1 MSFRPFSLGDALLLQ
16 RLRNYSTPLQIE
28 RILLESI
35 SPVRTALRSRLPWYR
50 HSSFTY
56 VLRQEENGLA
66 REGLI
71 QLRIRPHSH
80 EADVTLLSPAL
91 DAPQGH
97 PAIWQKLLTYS
108 AQHIFRQNVCRLF
121 SDLPDQPLLVNTFR
135 QAGFV
140 PLTQVTIWR
149 LDSAPLAPSESTL
162 RPQRAADA
170 PELERL
176 YQRITPVPV
185 QRLEVG
191 LAPNQPDE
199 DRISP
204 ILSNPHHVH
213 ISGYVLDDDRGRG
226 LAGCVQILWGKRGAW
241 IRLWTDTNDPRTH
254 NARLLLGFALQ
265 RIYEAPHFHRAYISV
280 RAYQTGLNALL
291 SDYGFAPFTDRMLMV
306 RNILQWR
313 RRSVDQ
319 RMPALKAVQEA
330 VPGSL
335 AIPKFDSA
343 DSICWALGGSQT
355 ARRRLPLQACP
366 SLTPA
371 VPTPGNGLAAI
382 KRRPLA
388 KSADIRLPRAIAM
401 RRPASRPRRPAR
413 GGTDTILNRD
423 LQTTD
428 LVNHR
433 ALAGLLKTKNQ
444 KLKTTHCKE
453 RRHPPP
459 PRHRNAPP
467 RLATAKAGQRRH

>member
-35 SPVRTALRSRLPWYR
+35 SPVRTALRSRFPWYR

-149 LDSAPLAPSESTL
+149 LDSAPLASSDSTL

-170 PELERL
+170 PELEQL

-185 QRLEVG
+185 QRLEMG

-213 ISGYVLDDDRGRG
+213 MSGYVLDDDRGRG
-226 LAGCVQILWGKRGAW
+226 LAGCVQILWGK
-241 IRLWTDTNDPRTH
+241 T
-254 NARLLLGFALQ
+254 
-265 RIYEAPHFHRAYISV
+265 
-280 RAYQTGLNALL
+280 
-291 SDYGFAPFTDRMLMV
+291 
-306 RNILQWR
+306 
-313 RRSVDQ
+313 
-319 RMPALKAVQEA
+319 
-330 VPGSL
+330 
-335 AIPKFDSA
+335 
-343 DSICWALGGSQT
+343 
-355 ARRRLPLQACP
+355 RRLDPPLDRYKRSPHAQCP
-366 SLTPA
+366 PPA
-371 VPTPGNGLAAI
+371 GLRLAADL
-382 KRRPLA
+382 RSAPL
-388 KSADIRLPRAIAM
+388 
-401 RRPASRPRRPAR
+401 
-413 GGTDTILNRD
+413 
-423 LQTTD
+423 
-428 LVNHR
+428 
-433 ALAGLLKTKNQ
+433 
-444 KLKTTHCKE
+444 
-453 RRHPPP
+453 
-459 PRHRNAPP
+459 PP
-467 RLATAKAGQRRH
+467 RLHQRARLPDRPQCPLERLRLRTLHRQDAHGAQYPTVAPPLG

>member
-35 SPVRTALRSRLPWYR
+35 SPVRTALRSRFPWYR

-191 LAPNQPDE
+191 WPPISLTRTASRPSSPTRTTSTFPAMCWTMTAAAGSPAVSRSCGANAAPG
-199 DRISP
+199 SA
-204 ILSNPHHVH
+204 
-213 ISGYVLDDDRGRG
+213 SGPT
-226 LAGCVQILWGKRGAW
+226 QTIP
-241 IRLWTDTNDPRTH
+241 TRT
-254 NARLLLGFALQ
+254 
-265 RIYEAPHFHRAYISV
+265 
-280 RAYQTGLNALL
+280 
-291 SDYGFAPFTDRMLMV
+291 
-306 RNILQWR
+306 
-313 RRSVDQ
+313 
-319 RMPALKAVQEA
+319 MPA
-330 VPGSL
+330 S
-335 AIPKFDSA
+335 
-343 DSICWALGGSQT
+343 CWASPCSGSTKRLTST
-355 ARRRLPLQACP
+355 APTSAC
-366 SLTPA
+366 A
-371 VPTPGNGLAAI
+371 PT
-382 KRRPLA
+382 
-388 KSADIRLPRAIAM
+388 
-401 RRPASRPRRPAR
+401 RPASMPS
-413 GGTDTILNRD
+413 
-423 LQTTD
+423 
-428 LVNHR
+428 
-433 ALAGLLKTKNQ
+433 
-444 KLKTTHCKE
+444 
-453 RRHPPP
+453 
-459 PRHRNAPP
+459 
-467 RLATAKAGQRRH
+467 

>member
-1 MSFRPFSLGDALLLQ
+1 MSTSPKNKKLKTNTPLATPTTIKYNIPNSSQTVQENAHLSFRPFSLGDALLLQ

-35 SPVRTALRSRLPWYR
+35 SPVRTALRSRFPWYR

-71 QLRIRPHSH
+71 QLRIRPYSH

-97 PAIWQKLLTYS
+97 PAIWQKLLTSS

-135 QAGFV
+135 QAGFA

-149 LDSAPLAPSESTL
+149 LDSAPLAPSDSTL

-170 PELERL
+170 PELEQL
-176 YQRITPVPV
+176 YQRTTPVPV
-185 QRLEVG
+185 QRLEMG

-199 DRISP
+199 DRIAP

-241 IRLWTDTNDPRTH
+241 IRLWTDTNDPRTY

-335 AIPKFDSA
+335 AIPKFD
-343 DSICWALGGSQT
+343 C
-355 ARRRLPLQACP
+355 RRLPLLDTWRQSNRFRRLHLLDTWRRSNSAPPAP
-366 SLTPA
+366 SAALPVADSRNAGTRQRPISWRQSNADGLQRAQTSASPA
-371 VPTPGNGLAAI
+371 PSQCA
-382 KRRPLA
+382 
-388 KSADIRLPRAIAM
+388 
-401 RRPASRPRRPAR
+401 
-413 GGTDTILNRD
+413 
-423 LQTTD
+423 
-428 LVNHR
+428 
-433 ALAGLLKTKNQ
+433 
-444 KLKTTHCKE
+444 
-453 RRHPPP
+453 
-459 PRHRNAPP
+459 APP
-467 RLATAKAGQRRH
+467 RDREGRPEEALIPS

>member
-1 MSFRPFSLGDALLLQ
+1 MDKPHSDLAILSLAKCQRAQKTKNQKPKTKHPLATPITIKYNIPNSSQTIQENAHLSFRPFSLGDALLLQ

-35 SPVRTALRSRLPWYR
+35 SPVRTALRSRFPWYR

-56 VLRQEENGLA
+56 VLRQQENGLA

-71 QLRIRPHSH
+71 QLRIRPHSY

-149 LDSAPLAPSESTL
+149 LDSAPLAPSDSTL

-170 PELERL
+170 PELEQL

-185 QRLEVG
+185 QRLEMG

-213 ISGYVLDDDRGRG
+213 MSGYVLDDDRGRG

-291 SDYGFAPFTDRMLMV
+291 SDYSFAPFTDRMLMV

-319 RMPALKAVQEA
+319 SMPALKAVQEA

-335 AIPKFDSA
+335 AIPKFD
-343 DSICWALGGSQT
+343 C
-355 ARRRLPLQACP
+355 RRLPLLDTWRQSNRFRPGSLCRACP
-366 SLTPA
+366 SLTSA
-371 VPTPGNGLAAI
+371 MPTPGNGQF
-382 KRRPLA
+382 P
-388 KSADIRLPRAIAM
+388 
-401 RRPASRPRRPAR
+401 
-413 GGTDTILNRD
+413 GGN
-423 LQTTD
+423 QTQT
-428 LVNHR
+428 
-433 ALAGLLKTKNQ
+433 A
-444 KLKTTHCKE
+444 CKE

-459 PRHRNAPP
+459 PRHRNTPP

>member
-1 MSFRPFSLGDALLLQ
+1 MTSYKRCYYPLSTIHWCLLKTKNQKLETITPLATPITIKYNIPNSSQTVQENAHLSFRPFSLGDALLLQ

-35 SPVRTALRSRLPWYR
+35 SPVRTALRSRFPWYR

-71 QLRIRPHSH
+71 QLRIRPHSY

-170 PELERL
+170 PELEQL

-185 QRLEVG
+185 QQLEMG

-213 ISGYVLDDDRGRG
+213 MSGYVLDDDRGRG

-371 VPTPGNGLAAI
+371 VPTPGN
-382 KRRPLA
+382 
-388 KSADIRLPRAIAM
+388 SQF
-401 RRPASRPRRPAR
+401 S
-413 GGTDTILNRD
+413 GGN
-423 LQTTD
+423 QTQ
-428 LVNHR
+428 N
-433 ALAGLLKTKNQ
+433 A
-444 KLKTTHCKE
+444 CKE

>member
-1 MSFRPFSLGDALLLQ
+1 MTSYKRCYYPLSTTHWCLLKTKNQKPKTKHPLATPITIKYNIPNSSQTVQENAHLSFRPFSLGDALLLQ

-35 SPVRTALRSRLPWYR
+35 SPVRTALRSRFPWYR

-80 EADVTLLSPAL
+80 EADITLLSPAL

-135 QAGFV
+135 QVGFV

-149 LDSAPLAPSESTL
+149 LDSAPLPPSDSTL

-185 QRLEVG
+185 QQLEMG

-213 ISGYVLDDDRGRG
+213 MSGYVLDDDRGRG

-265 RIYEAPHFHRAYISV
+265 RIYEAPHVHRAYIGV

-291 SDYGFAPFTDRMLMV
+291 GDYDFAPFTDRMLMV

-319 RMPALKAVQEA
+319 LMPALKAVQEA

-335 AIPKFDSA
+335 AIPKFDCRRLPLLDTWRQSN
-343 DSICWALGGSQT
+343 
-355 ARRRLPLQACP
+355 RFRRLPLQTCP

-371 VPTPGNGLAAI
+371 MPTPGNGQF
-382 KRRPLA
+382 P
-388 KSADIRLPRAIAM
+388 
-401 RRPASRPRRPAR
+401 
-413 GGTDTILNRD
+413 GGN
-423 LQTTD
+423 QTQT
-428 LVNHR
+428 
-433 ALAGLLKTKNQ
+433 A
-444 KLKTTHCKE
+444 CKE

-459 PRHRNAPP
+459 PRHRNTPP

>member
-1 MSFRPFSLGDALLLQ
+1 MTSYKRCYYPLSTIHYPLVFTKNQKPKTKHPLATPITIKYNIPNSSQTVQENAHLSFRPFSLGDALLLQ

-35 SPVRTALRSRLPWYR
+35 SPVRTALRSRFPWYR

-71 QLRIRPHSH
+71 QLRIRPHSY

-149 LDSAPLAPSESTL
+149 LDSAPLAPSDSTL

-191 LAPNQPDE
+191 LAPNRPDE

-213 ISGYVLDDDRGRG
+213 MSGYVLDDDRGRG

-313 RRSVDQ
+313 RSSVDQ

-335 AIPKFDSA
+335 AIPKFD
-343 DSICWALGGSQT
+343 C
-355 ARRRLPLQACP
+355 RRLPLLDTWRQSNRAPPAP
-366 SLTPA
+366 SAGLPVADSRNADTRQRPIFWRQSNADRLQRAQTSASPAPSQCAAPPCDREGRPEEALTP
-371 VPTPGNGLAAI
+371 P
-382 KRRPLA
+382 
-388 KSADIRLPRAIAM
+388 
-401 RRPASRPRRPAR
+401 
-413 GGTDTILNRD
+413 
-423 LQTTD
+423 
-428 LVNHR
+428 
-433 ALAGLLKTKNQ
+433 
-444 KLKTTHCKE
+444 
-453 RRHPPP
+453 
-459 PRHRNAPP
+459 
-467 RLATAKAGQRRH
+467 

>member
-35 SPVRTALRSRLPWYR
+35 SPVRTALRSRFPWYR

-291 SDYGFAPFTDRMLMV
+291 SDYGFGPSPTGCSWCAISCSGAAARLTRVCPRSK
-306 RNILQWR
+306 RCR
-313 RRSVDQ
+313 RPCPARLPSPNLIPPTPSVGHLA
-319 RMPALKAVQEA
+319 ALKQSAA
-330 VPGSL
+330 GSL
-335 AIPKFDSA
+335 PAVAERIYEAPHLHQTSA
-343 DSICWALGGSQT
+343 YISV
-355 ARRRLPLQACP
+355 RRLPDRPQCP
-366 SLTPA
+366 S
-371 VPTPGNGLAAI
+371 
-382 KRRPLA
+382 
-388 KSADIRLPRAIAM
+388 
-401 RRPASRPRRPAR
+401 
-413 GGTDTILNRD
+413 
-423 LQTTD
+423 
-428 LVNHR
+428 
-433 ALAGLLKTKNQ
+433 
-444 KLKTTHCKE
+444 
-453 RRHPPP
+453 
-459 PRHRNAPP
+459 
-467 RLATAKAGQRRH
+467 

>member
-1 MSFRPFSLGDALLLQ
+1 M
-16 RLRNYSTPLQIE
+16 
-28 RILLESI
+28 
-35 SPVRTALRSRLPWYR
+35 
-50 HSSFTY
+50 
-56 VLRQEENGLA
+56 
-66 REGLI
+66 
-71 QLRIRPHSH
+71 
-80 EADVTLLSPAL
+80 
-91 DAPQGH
+91 
-97 PAIWQKLLTYS
+97 
-108 AQHIFRQNVCRLF
+108 
-121 SDLPDQPLLVNTFR
+121 
-135 QAGFV
+135 

-149 LDSAPLAPSESTL
+149 LDSAPLAPSDSAL

-176 YQRITPVPV
+176 YQRTTPVPV
-185 QRLEVG
+185 QRLEMG

-213 ISGYVLDDDRGRG
+213 ISGYVLDDDRGCG

-241 IRLWTDTNDPRTH
+241 IRLWTDTNNPNTH

-313 RRSVDQ
+313 RRPVDQ
-319 RMPALKAVQEA
+319 RMPALEAVQEA

-335 AIPKFDSA
+335 AIPKFD
-343 DSICWALGGSQT
+343 C
-355 ARRRLPLQACP
+355 RRLPLLDTWRQSNRFRRLPLLDTWRQSNRFRRLPLLDTWRQSNRFRRLHLLDTWRRSNSAPPAP
-366 SLTPA
+366 SAALPVA
-371 VPTPGNGLAAI
+371 DSRNAGARQRPISWRQSNADGLQRAQT
-382 KRRPLA
+382 
-388 KSADIRLPRAIAM
+388 SASPRAIAM

-413 GGTDTILNRD
+413 GGIDTIVNHY
-423 LQTTD
+423 LQTTV
-428 LVNHR
+428 LVIYR

-444 KLKTTHCKE
+444 KLPNDPTHN
-453 RRHPPP
+453 R
-459 PRHRNAPP
+459 
-467 RLATAKAGQRRH
+467 